1 MDDNKLREF
10 LDLMD
15 VAITNRKRGVTTSI
29 HIYKQIK
36 KLRTELGLKTELE
49 SVVRRKREFA

>member
-1 MDDNKLREF
+1 MDDKKLREF

-15 VAITNRKRGVTTSI
+15 VAITNRNRGVTTSI

>member
-1 MDDNKLREF
+1 MDDKKLREF

-29 HIYKQIK
+29 HTYKLIK
-36 KLRTELGLKTELE
+36 RLRIELGLKTELE
-49 SVVRRKREFA
+49 SVVRRQREFA

>member
-1 MDDNKLREF
+1 MDDKKLREF

-15 VAITNRKRGVTTSI
+15 LAITNRNRGVTTSI

-36 KLRTELGLKTELE
+36 RLRIELGLKTELE
-49 SVVRRKREFA
+49 SVIRKQREFA

>member
-1 MDDNKLREF
+1 MDDKKLREF

-15 VAITNRKRGVTTSI
+15 VAITNRNRGVTTSI

-36 KLRTELGLKTELE
+36 RLRIELGLKTELE

>member
-15 VAITNRKRGVTTSI
+15 IAITNRKRGVTTSI

-36 KLRTELGLKTELE
+36 RLRIELGLKTELE
-49 SVVRRKREFA
+49 SVVRRERGFV

>member
-1 MDDNKLREF
+1 MDNKKLREF

-36 KLRTELGLKTELE
+36 KLRIELGLKTELE

>member
-15 VAITNRKRGVTTSI
+15 IAITNRKRGVTTSI

-36 KLRTELGLKTELE
+36 RLRIELGLKTELE
-49 SVVRRKREFA
+49 SVIRKQREFA

>member
-1 MDDNKLREF
+1 MDDKKLREF

-15 VAITNRKRGVTTSI
+15 VAITNRNRGVTTSI

-36 KLRTELGLKTELE
+36 KLRIELGLKTELE

>member
-1 MDDNKLREF
+1 MDDKKLREF

-36 KLRTELGLKTELE
+36 RLRIELGLKTELE
-49 SVVRRKREFA
+49 SVVRRQREFA